1 MNILLKIE
9 NEEDIN
15 FLQDLPDK
23 KKEMIVKTAISIGL
37 KSIQMSEVNMDCH
50 SYVDPIK
57 DIISEYTSENTD
69 KIQGI
74 DDKLDALLH
83 IRTNSSRKGRLAEDL
98 CIRRL
103 IQRYQEWEFTDV
115 TQIGHEGDCRAKTPM
130 GEILYEFK
138 SYGPTN
144 SSIASRYDDGFTF
157 QTEI

>member
-50 SYVDPIK
+50 SYIDPIRE
-57 DIISEYTSENTD
+57 IVALATSENTD
-69 KIQGI
+69 KIQEI
-74 DDKLDALLH
+74 DDKLEALLH

-103 IQRYQEWEFTDV
+103 
-115 TQIGHEGDCRAKTPM
+115 
-130 GEILYEFK
+130 LL
-138 SYGPTN
+138 
-144 SSIASRYDDGFTF
+144 
-157 QTEI
+157 